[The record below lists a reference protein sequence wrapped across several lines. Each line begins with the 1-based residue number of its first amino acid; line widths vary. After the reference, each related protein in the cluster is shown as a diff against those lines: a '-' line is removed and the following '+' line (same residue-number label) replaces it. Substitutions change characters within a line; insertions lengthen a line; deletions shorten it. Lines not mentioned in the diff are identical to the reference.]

1 MKRTLFL
8 TVVLLLSGVLLMT
21 SCDPLASFE
30 TGETTEE
37 VIGEATASEEVTTTD
52 AADETTKVPSKV
64 PSKTEAPTTSKD
76 PATTTAPFGGND
88 ITDPP
93 SGGDTTSPPLNEA
106 GANTEDGWGPILTP

>member
-21 SCDPLASFE
+21 SCDLLASFG

-52 AADETTKVPSKV
+52 AADV

-76 PATTTAPFGGND
+76 PSTTTE
-88 ITDPP
+88 P
-93 SGGDTTSPPLNEA
+93 SGGGDITTPPSANDTTSPALNEA

>member
-21 SCDPLASFE
+21 SCDPLASFGTE
-30 TGETTEE
+30 DTTEE

-52 AADETTKVPSKV
+52 AADETTKVPSK
-64 PSKTEAPTTSKD
+64 TEAPTTSKD
-76 PATTTAPFGGND
+76 PSTTTE
-88 ITDPP
+88 P
-93 SGGDTTSPPLNEA
+93 SGGGDITPPPSADDTTSPALNEA